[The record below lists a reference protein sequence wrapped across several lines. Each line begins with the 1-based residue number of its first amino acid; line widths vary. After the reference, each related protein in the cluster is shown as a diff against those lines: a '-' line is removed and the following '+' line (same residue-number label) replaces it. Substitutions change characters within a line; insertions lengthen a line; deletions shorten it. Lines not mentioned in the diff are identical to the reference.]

1 MSDDLEF
8 RVDKFI
14 FIVAQDRLYSEEG
27 LWVMVEDKNIR
38 IGISDYMQQRSG
50 DVAFAEIK
58 PEGTTIRVGDE
69 LAVIETIKV
78 NISLTSPAAG
88 RVIEVNPA
96 METGPDIINQD
107 PYGEGWL
114 VLMEAAGCNTELK
127 HLLEPQEYFVKI
139 KAEAEWE
146 IRNK

>member
-1 MSDDLEF
+1 MSDELEF

-14 FIVAQDRLYSEEG
+14 FIVAQDRLYSDKG

-58 PEGTTIRVGDE
+58 PEGTTVRVGDE
-69 LAVIETIKV
+69 LVVIETIKI
-78 NISLTSPAAG
+78 NISLTSPVSG

-96 METGPDIINQD
+96 MDTGPDIINQD
-107 PYGEGWL
+107 PYGAGWL
-114 VLMEAAGCNTELK
+114 VLMEAAECETDLK

>member
-1 MSDDLEF
+1 MSDYLEF

-14 FIVAQDRLYSEEG
+14 FRVARDRRYSEEG
-27 LWVMVEDKNIR
+27 LWVMVHDKHFR
-38 IGISDYMQQRSG
+38 IGISDYTQQRSG

-58 PEGTTIRVGDE
+58 PEGTTVRVGDE
-69 LAVIETIKV
+69 IAVIETIKV
-78 NISLTSPAAG
+78 NISLTSPVAG

-96 METGPDIINQD
+96 MENAPEIINQD
-107 PYGEGWL
+107 PYGAGWL
-114 VLMEAAGCNTELK
+114 VLMEAAGCETELK